1 VKHFQIEC
9 GVSQPST
16 PGAIAMNVQG
26 AAKNVNLRIDYIT
39 RKMLGNVPDLLI
51 DLLEVAANIYCAEQ
65 RLGRGSNKLTNFRRK
80 LASQPALFDP
90 GPASGGLTGCR
101 CSGAPGGDARL
112 LVRR

>member
-51 DLLEVAANIYCAEQ
+51 DLLEVAANIYCADR
-65 RLGRGSNKLTNFRRK
+65 RLGRGSNKLTNLGENWRRS
-80 LASQPALFDP
+80 LHFSIP
-90 GPASGGLTGCR
+90 
-101 CSGAPGGDARL
+101 
-112 LVRR
+112 VRHPEA